1 MLTMKTLNKR
11 YIQGA
16 PFVEVMISV
25 FVLTFGIL
33 ALMLTQIRSVASI
46 AQAEN
51 QTLIAQAAEALA
63 EGMQVNPTLNFKIVG
78 GKKVLDVQY
87 AAYKKSNEEIS
98 GTKTFK
104 KLSDLTSNSK
114 QDLADLQLG
123 NFEAALQQL
132 PDIEQIHYSICQD
145 KETPDEPEMTAAGV
159 FNDNCDAGGSANGA
173 VIKVGWVMANASKQ
187 GEKTTFTYMLKVK
200 G

>member
-1 MLTMKTLNKR
+1 MKTLNKR

-16 PFVEVMISV
+16 TLVEVMVSV

-63 EGMQVNPTLNFKIVG
+63 EGMQVNPKLEFTGGVG
-78 GKKVLDVQY
+78 SKSVLTVKYTNYDKGKV
-87 AAYKKSNEEIS
+87 EIK
-98 GTKTFK
+98 GGAKFK
-104 KLSDLTSNSK
+104 KLSDLKGNGK
-114 QDLADLQLG
+114 EDLAKLQLG

-132 PDIEQIHYSICQD
+132 PDIEQIHYRICQD
-145 KETPDEPEMTAAGV
+145 KETPDEPEMTAAG
-159 FNDNCDAGGSANGA
+159 FKDNCAAGGFVNGA

>member
-1 MLTMKTLNKR
+1 MKTLNKR

-16 PFVEVMISV
+16 TLTEVMISV

-63 EGMQVNPTLNFKIVG
+63 EGMQVNPTLNFKLVG
-78 GKKVLDVQY
+78 SKKVLDIQY
-87 AAYKKSNEEIS
+87 AAYKKSDAKMS
-98 GTKTFK
+98 DPKTFK

-114 QDLADLQLG
+114 QDLANLQLD

-159 FNDNCDAGGSANGA
+159 FNDNCAGGSNLANGA